1 LKPDDTAEISQ
12 QIDDINLKIIDI
24 LNKDARAHRFH
35 RVRRMMETR
44 IINKFTISV
53 DNNTLGYDYLVFI
66 GIKISPGYADQIMLD
81 LLKVEEVL
89 EIHELHS
96 KFDLLLK
103 VRAKNLNQLR
113 DIVEN
118 KICKIPHISK
128 TELMI
133 VLKTKKE
140 EQMIS
145 LEKDIEYK
153 EMLYLNDDDRLRSF
167 SNLSLI
173 GE

>member
-1 LKPDDTAEISQ
+1 
-12 QIDDINLKIIDI
+12 
-24 LNKDARAHRFH
+24 
-35 RVRRMMETR
+35 
-44 IINKFTISV
+44 
-53 DNNTLGYDYLVFI
+53 
-66 GIKISPGYADQIMLD
+66 
-81 LLKVEEVL
+81 
-89 EIHELHS
+89 LHS